1 MAGKVNDRGN
11 PDHPDR
17 SAGEIDVEKEQYR
30 LLDEVLI
37 IPSVWK
43 IENPTGYVLV
53 GSFLSYSKLS
63 IAYCASSL
71 VNFSPYSE
79 IN

>member
-1 MAGKVNDRGN
+1 METSGFTERASLPGAPRIYIVAGKVNDRGN
-11 PDHPDR
+11 PDHSDR

-43 IENPTGYVLV
+43 IEDPTGYVLV
-53 GSFLSYSKLS
+53 GSFFIL
-63 IAYCASSL
+63 
-71 VNFSPYSE
+71 F
-79 IN
+79 